1 MKCVKLRIVIDIYR
15 DLLRRRTGMDYEE
28 EIVIVSDPEVCGG
41 KPVVRGTRVPVEI
54 IVKMSRRGY
63 TPEQIHEEYPSVPV
77 EAIEVI
83 RRSLMRRNAVL
94 VEIKV

>member
-1 MKCVKLRIVIDIYR
+1 
-15 DLLRRRTGMDYEE
+15 MDYEE
-28 EIVIVSDPEVCGG
+28 EVVIVSDPEVWG

-54 IVKMSRRGY
+54 IVKMLRRGY

-83 RRSLMRRNAVL
+83 RRTLMRRNAVL
-94 VEIKV
+94 VENKV